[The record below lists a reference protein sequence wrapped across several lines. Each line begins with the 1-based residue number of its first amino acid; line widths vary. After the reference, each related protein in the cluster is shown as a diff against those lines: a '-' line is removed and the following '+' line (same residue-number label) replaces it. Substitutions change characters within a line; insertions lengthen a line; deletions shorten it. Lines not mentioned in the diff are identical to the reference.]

1 MRRLAPLFLFVPL
14 LVASC
19 GRPTAVERSFALGE
33 PFWLGV
39 GELAVGDDFGTAVR
53 FVRVV
58 GDSRCPPRAVCIWA
72 GEVVVEIGL
81 QVGAGAP
88 VLSELHSA
96 LPPTGVRLDSL
107 GRQIELLAV
116 EGGHGAGSDLTTGYR
131 AQLRVSAVR

>member
-1 MRRLAPLFLFVPL
+1 MSVRIFAPGLFLL
-14 LVASC
+14 A
-19 GRPTAVERSFALGE
+19 
-33 PFWLGV
+33 
-39 GELAVGDDFGTAVR
+39 LAVMLFTFRDGLASMVSWWDEPEYSHGYLIPFISLYLLAVR
-53 FVRVV
+53 LELL
-58 GDSRCPPRAVCIWA
+58 DSVKPSASWA
-72 GEVVVEIGL
+72 GVVVVEIGL

-116 EGGHGAGSDLTTGYR
+116 EGGHGAGSDITTGYR